1 MRSLPVDVFLAAGA
15 GSAVEVAFFFFF
27 FFFVLF
33 TFVMYSCIGMK
44 ILACH
49 KLGPTSG
56 PMRSQS
62 DDACYCAFV
71 ALAIPITYVVPCF
84 AINVQVK
91 PK

>member
-1 MRSLPVDVFLAAGA
+1 
-15 GSAVEVAFFFFF
+15 
-27 FFFVLF
+27 
-33 TFVMYSCIGMK
+33 MYSCIGMK
-44 ILACH
+44 ILTFH

-84 AINVQVK
+84 AINVQVPKPDK